1 MSDQALIR
9 DDIEAFLARHEQKSL
24 MRFVIVGSVD
34 DGKSTLIGRL
44 LYDTNMV
51 YDDQLAA
58 AKKASNMQ
66 DGSLDLSLLTDG
78 LAAEREQ
85 GITID
90 VAYRYFNTDKRKFIV
105 ADTPGHVQYT
115 RNMVTGAS
123 TADVG
128 IILVD
133 ARLGVLE
140 QSRRHAYIASLL
152 GIPHLLVAVNKMDL
166 KGFAREVY
174 DAIRAE
180 FSDFT
185 RNLSFKDVTY
195 VPVSALNGDNVVT
208 RSPKMPWYEGETV
221 LSFLENVP
229 IAEDRNLS
237 DFRYPVQ
244 YVLRPN
250 LDYRG
255 FCGQIASGVIKR
267 GDTVM
272 VLPSGK
278 QSKVKHI
285 DTFEGDVAE
294 ASVPQSV
301 TLRLHDE
308 IDISRGDM
316 LVLPDNRPRVART
329 FEADLVWL
337 HERPLD
343 TQKTYLIK
351 HTTQQVRAQVD
362 TVHAKL
368 DLTTLSERPADKLEL
383 NEIARVTLTC
393 HRALYFD
400 AYAKNRATGAFILV
414 DSLYNTT
421 VAAGMI
427 RAADSSRQ
435 SLDDALKEVRAGSG
449 LTPKS
454 QVSPRERRERFGQS
468 GATVWLSGLPGSG
481 RWALA
486 YALERKLFDLGRTAA
501 VVTPFAD
508 TLDSV
513 TSAAHACTNAG
524 LITICAFPSYKR
536 EERQKVRDALG
547 ADKFIEVFVDAD
559 PALCRERRPDA
570 NFDGFEAPDRAEVTV
585 KLDEIRVHQA
595 IEAIVEVLEKHGQF
609 DER

>member
-1 MSDQALIR
+1 MSEQELIQN
-9 DDIEAFLARHEQKSL
+9 DIEGYLAKHEQKSL
-24 MRFVIVGSVD
+24 LRFVIVGSVD

-51 YDDQLAA
+51 YEDQLAA
-58 AKKASNMQ
+58 AQKASNMQ

-140 QSRRHAYIASLL
+140 QSRRHAYLASLL

-166 KGFAREVY
+166 KGFARDVY

-180 FSDFT
+180 FTDFT
-185 RNLSFKDVTY
+185 KGLSFKDVTY

-208 RSPKMPWYEGETV
+208 RSAKTPWYDGETV

-229 IAEDRNLS
+229 VAEDRNLS

-255 FCGQIASGVIKR
+255 FSGQIASGVIKR

-278 QSKVKHI
+278 QTKVKHI
-285 DTFEGDVAE
+285 DTFEGDLAE
-294 ASVPQSV
+294 ASAPQSV

-316 LVLPDNRPRVART
+316 LVLPSNRPQVSRT

-343 TQKTYLIK
+343 TQKSYLIK
-351 HTTQQVRAQVD
+351 HTTQ
-362 TVHAKL
+362 
-368 DLTTLSERPADKLEL
+368 
-383 NEIARVTLTC
+383 
-393 HRALYFD
+393 
-400 AYAKNRATGAFILV
+400 
-414 DSLYNTT
+414 
-421 VAAGMI
+421 
-427 RAADSSRQ
+427 
-435 SLDDALKEVRAGSG
+435 
-449 LTPKS
+449 
-454 QVSPRERRERFGQS
+454 
-468 GATVWLSGLPGSG
+468 
-481 RWALA
+481 
-486 YALERKLFDLGRTAA
+486 
-501 VVTPFAD
+501 
-508 TLDSV
+508 
-513 TSAAHACTNAG
+513 
-524 LITICAFPSYKR
+524 
-536 EERQKVRDALG
+536 
-547 ADKFIEVFVDAD
+547 
-559 PALCRERRPDA
+559 
-570 NFDGFEAPDRAEVTV
+570 
-585 KLDEIRVHQA
+585 
-595 IEAIVEVLEKHGQF
+595 
-609 DER
+609 